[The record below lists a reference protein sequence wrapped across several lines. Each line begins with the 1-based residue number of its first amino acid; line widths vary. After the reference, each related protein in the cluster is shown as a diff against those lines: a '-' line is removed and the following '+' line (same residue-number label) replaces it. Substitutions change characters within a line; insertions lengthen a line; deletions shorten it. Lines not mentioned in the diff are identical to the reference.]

1 MLNFFKSLF
10 GKNITNEKIVQPTEE
25 TVMSNNAVNAIDNN
39 RVGPVM
45 RSGDVAQAA
54 IEAAK
59 MDNPDK
65 DISIEDKVAYIRI
78 STDHELILTQESM
91 EECLGRQFKMN
102 EIEINLASFAGQ
114 IDVDSKRVR
123 FYFNLTV

>member
-1 MLNFFKSLF
+1 
-10 GKNITNEKIVQPTEE
+10 
-25 TVMSNNAVNAIDNN
+25 
-39 RVGPVM
+39 
-45 RSGDVAQAA
+45 
-54 IEAAK
+54 
-59 MDNPDK
+59 
-65 DISIEDKVAYIRI
+65 
-78 STDHELILTQESM
+78 M